1 MQLNELSSKQKT
13 NEQEEERMNQNK
25 ESKQKIIDG
34 LSTQVSTLLQ
44 TTQAKT
50 EHLDRLHEQIAERET
65 NHSKRQAIQN
75 EMEERKIRLA
85 SHRERVEEKRIELEE
100 AEKTLHAN
108 KEKLSD
114 VQKKH
119 ADLDQEIASGQ
130 KEEQEVVAPARKE
143 FPKLLKESEELSR
156 LIAKYREVLTSLK
169 KSAEADLSSKKAIL
183 EDVKKQIQEKSN
195 DEQEKEARLASLR
208 ESREIANKNALEEI
222 EQQNSLKSKFE
233 EAMST
238 EAAVIQALK
247 EQREREH
254 DKRMEVRRHDFLAEE
269 YKRDLLAC
277 GADIIQETKQT
288 EDKYENLPIEA

>member
-254 DKRMEVRRHDFLAEE
+254 EKRVEARRHEFLAEE

-277 GADIIQETKQT
+277 GADIIQETKQM